1 MNKKKHYKIA
11 TCGLNSSIIK
21 FYLNRDF
28 DIEYNFVNSNE
39 EYDFI
44 IFINRVDTTTNN
56 LDLNNPQTCYSKF
69 NNKNI
74 ANVTRNGLPIAFISN

>member
-1 MNKKKHYKIA
+1 MLKIKIFSKKKKHYKIA
-11 TCGLNSSIIK
+11 TCGLNSDIIK

-44 IFINRVDTTTNN
+44 VFINRVDTTTTN

-69 NNKNI
+69 NNKI
-74 ANVTRNGLPIAFISN
+74 LLM